1 MALKYK
7 TALIIGGSRGVG
19 RDLSVK
25 FSNMGIKTTT
35 VARNKRDL
43 DTLKSEAPSIDIIAQ
58 DATEDGIAKMLISE
72 ISPDLLI
79 LVGGYLPKMQS
90 IADMSWQEFSAT
102 WNTDTKIAFDFTK
115 AALLQPMETGSAIVS
130 FSSGAALFGSPLSG
144 GYAGAKRMQHYISN
158 YGKREA
164 DLRELGLN
172 FYTIYPKQL
181 IAGTDIGNDASLAYA
196 TANSIPQEKFMKQ
209 WDQPLTPDLISEHI
223 IKLLSDDA
231 GDNCGAYAITGTDME
246 TLA

>member
-19 RDLSVK
+19 RDLSLK
-25 FSNMGIKTTT
+25 LARMGIRTVV
-35 VARNKRDL
+35 VARTQNDL
-43 DTLKSEAPSIDIIAQ
+43 DILKTEDPSLEIITQ
-58 DATEDGIAKMLISE
+58 DATEEGVAGQMISE

-90 IADMSWQEFSAT
+90 IAEMNWQEFSAT
-102 WNTDTKIAFDFTK
+102 WNTDTKIAFEFTK
-115 AALLQPMETGSAIVS
+115 AALLAPLKAGSSIVS

-144 GYAGAKRMQHYISN
+144 GYAGAKKMQHYISN
-158 YGKREA
+158 YGNREA
-164 DLRELGLN
+164 DLRGLGLN

-181 IAGTDIGNDASLAYA
+181 IAGTDIANDASLAYA
-196 TANSIPQEKFMKQ
+196 TANSIPQEQFMKQ
-209 WDQPLTPDLISEHI
+209 WEQPLTPDLISEHI
-223 IKLLSDDA
+223 ISLLSEDS
-231 GDNCGAYAITGTDME
+231 GDNSGTYAITGTTME

>member
-1 MALKYK
+1 MTLKYK

-19 RDLSVK
+19 HDLSVK
-25 FSNMGIKTTT
+25 LSNLGVKTTA
-35 VARNKRDL
+35 VARNKTDL
-43 DTLKSEAPSIDIIAQ
+43 NNLKSEAPSIDIIAQ
-58 DATEDGIAKMLISE
+58 DATEDGVAEKLISE
-72 ISPDLLI
+72 VSPDLLM
-79 LVGGYLPKMQS
+79 LVGGYLPKMQPMT
-90 IADMSWQEFSAT
+90 DMNWQEFSAT
-102 WNTDTKIAFDFTK
+102 WNTDTKIAFEFTK
-115 AALLQPMETGSAIVS
+115 AALLHPMPMGSAIVS
-130 FSSGAALFGSPLSG
+130 FASGAALFGSPLSG

-209 WDQPLTPDLISEHI
+209 WDQPLTPDLISENVI
-223 IKLLSDDA
+223 NLLSDDT
-231 GDNCGAYAITGTDME
+231 GDNCGTYAITGTNME
-246 TLA
+246 ALA